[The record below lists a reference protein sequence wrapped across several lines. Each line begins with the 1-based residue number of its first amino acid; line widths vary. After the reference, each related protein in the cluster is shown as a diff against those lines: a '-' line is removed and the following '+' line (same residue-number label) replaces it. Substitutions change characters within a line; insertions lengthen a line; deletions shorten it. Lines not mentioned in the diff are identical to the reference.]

1 MAEIAKANNHPVICL
16 TSAEVSKT
24 LKARTTNGNK
34 LCDVGDVVIDNH
46 SPYGDGVI
54 KSKYGNIGSTS
65 TILNSYIAQMLVLK
79 IVEMYEK
86 EGLVPP
92 IYQSA
97 NTPGGDEHNK
107 EIYNKFKNRVKSL
120 Y

>member
-1 MAEIAKANNHPVICL
+1 MTSTSRAVMWALKSTATTTAHLKSRTLNN
-16 TSAEVSKT
+16 K
-24 LKARTTNGNK
+24 K
-34 LCDVGDVVIDNH
+34 LYEVGDVVIDNH

-79 IVEMYEK
+79 IVELYDK
-86 EGLVPP
+86 EGLIPP

-107 EIYNKFKNRVKSL
+107 FLYEKFKSRVKSL